1 MKNKTYCIFSAQY
14 LPHLGGVER
23 YTYNLGKKLVENG
36 NKVVVVTSNTEKLQN
51 KEEMDNILVYRMP
64 CFNLL
69 NGRFPILRF
78 GKEGNNLYKELLSME
93 IDEVIINTRFY
104 IHSYFGVKYAKKKK
118 IKPILIEH
126 GTDHFTVNNKILD
139 WFGALYEHG
148 ITWAIKRKCDNFYGV
163 SKACS
168 NWLRHFGIMSKGELY
183 NAVDT
188 NHINQIIR
196 NVKRTI
202 RDEYKLEKESIIIT
216 YAGRLVKEKG
226 VQKLITAFLRV
237 RENYPNLDLFI
248 AGDGDLYD
256 ELKQINNS
264 NIHILG
270 KVPFEQVVR
279 LMKDSDIFVL
289 PTDYP
294 EGFPTSVLEAVACNC
309 FVITTEA
316 GGSKELIINHD
327 YGIVMKDNTVDE
339 LIETLSEA
347 ILNWEYREKAVKLS
361 YSRLLG
367 YFTWNVITNKV
378 EEVCNKK

>member
-23 YTYNLGKKLVENG
+23 YTNNLGKKLVENG